1 MRKIYSLLGLFF
13 LLLAGFSEMHAVSLS
28 LEQILTADQI
38 VDGKK
43 IVLRGLKNNNPWI
56 NILQNNSMTPT
67 KASVFVVE
75 KADGGFY
82 LKNES
87 TGLYLSAYQTG
98 STAIGSTE
106 NKDAAGIFEITNP
119 TFNDEGDMNWLDP
132 AKDHS
137 LLTRFTSKGTSM
149 KINTQGASAKAIYA
163 VGTGGWSI
171 MYVYDVT
178 DVDWDAVEPEPE
190 SPLKPVTDGV
200 FSEDKY
206 YAINRMNMD
215 GAFMV
220 ENNAGLLYTTT
231 FQNKERVFWKLI
243 PTGNENCYYVQNAT
257 TGRYVQSTKQNLSAQ
272 IPMGS
277 NPVEIKIGKDTQNGA
292 STNGASFYYFCSTDQ
307 TNIPSGAL
315 GLNLNGSKP
324 GANVVAWSASS
335 GNQNSY
341 WTVSE
346 TEYTY
351 EPQILPMVESFDEVD
366 AAGKSALVAPD
377 GQWIA
382 AENGTV
388 VLAERGS
395 ENKYAWVFVGT
406 SNKTEGIYLVNMDEP
421 TKALTVDAEGNYSF
435 AEPENAIR
443 WFVAEKDI
451 NGVPRLVF
459 VPFDQKD
466 ETDASYLTV
475 GDASDFVLGNYRSAF
490 SLMAQVYT
498 LPCGV
503 LDNGYLTALDIT
515 GEQVLKELNYA
526 ASAKPTE
533 YYTIYTTEK
542 ATVSVGQK
550 FNLSATVAQMDENV
564 TMYVYFDWNR
574 DGMFE
579 TMYTYNSA
587 DVAEEI
593 SVPEDAVVGK
603 SRMRVRITNNA
614 LTDAEDDAVG
624 SIYDF
629 IVNIAEPQAKRT
641 VTVVPNDPERG
652 TVEILVGEE
661 SLKTYTCDYGTEVS
675 VVAKPNGN
683 LEFIAW
689 KDNRTVVSTEKE
701 YSFAV
706 TENVDL
712 VACFSPN
719 SSLST
724 DIQGVDVDQ
733 NNFVYEIVQ
742 GAQEIK
748 VLTESEVK
756 MVYIFAIDGTQVR
769 KATGKNVSVA
779 GLSQGTY
786 IVKVI
791 TTAGNGSKKVSLK

>member
-1 MRKIYSLLGLFF
+1 M
-13 LLLAGFSEMHAVSLS
+13 
-28 LEQILTADQI
+28 
-38 VDGKK
+38 
-43 IVLRGLKNNNPWI
+43 
-56 NILQNNSMTPT
+56 
-67 KASVFVVE
+67 
-75 KADGGFY
+75 
-82 LKNES
+82 
-87 TGLYLSAYQTG
+87 
-98 STAIGSTE
+98 
-106 NKDAAGIFEITNP
+106 
-119 TFNDEGDMNWLDP
+119 
-132 AKDHS
+132 
-137 LLTRFTSKGTSM
+137 
-149 KINTQGASAKAIYA
+149 
-163 VGTGGWSI
+163 
-171 MYVYDVT
+171 
-178 DVDWDAVEPEPE
+178 
-190 SPLKPVTDGV
+190 
-200 FSEDKY
+200 
-206 YAINRMNMD
+206 
-215 GAFMV
+215 
-220 ENNAGLLYTTT
+220 
-231 FQNKERVFWKLI
+231 
-243 PTGNENCYYVQNAT
+243 
-257 TGRYVQSTKQNLSAQ
+257 
-272 IPMGS
+272 
-277 NPVEIKIGKDTQNGA
+277 
-292 STNGASFYYFCSTDQ
+292 
-307 TNIPSGAL
+307 
-315 GLNLNGSKP
+315 
-324 GANVVAWSASS
+324 
-335 GNQNSY
+335 
-341 WTVSE
+341 
-346 TEYTY
+346 
-351 EPQILPMVESFDEVD
+351 
-366 AAGKSALVAPD
+366 
-377 GQWIA
+377 
-382 AENGTV
+382 
-388 VLAERGS
+388 
-395 ENKYAWVFVGT
+395 
-406 SNKTEGIYLVNMDEP
+406 
-421 TKALTVDAEGNYSF
+421 
-435 AEPENAIR
+435 
-443 WFVAEKDI
+443 
-451 NGVPRLVF
+451 
-459 VPFDQKD
+459 
-466 ETDASYLTV
+466 TV
-475 GDASDFVLGNYRSAF
+475 GDASDFVLGNYRSTF

-756 MVYIFAIDGTQVR
+756 MVYIFAVDGTQVR